1 MYMLFHELIISIFY
15 FSEYKIQI
23 SVLGELR
30 KIRHSINYVKQLF
43 ERKKIFEVKEII
55 VEGIKGSWDGLELQ
69 LHRRKILLYIL

>member
-30 KIRHSINYVKQLF
+30 KISLAK
-43 ERKKIFEVKEII
+43 
-55 VEGIKGSWDGLELQ
+55 LQ
-69 LHRRKILLYIL
+69 NCI